1 MPIRVGELDMPRT
14 LEVTCMGELSN
25 RDTSAATERTREL
38 AKQTGAT
45 RVLVDS
51 SELSASLSPSRL
63 EEIAEDFLFAIEGPM
78 MLVYVPSPTSKKWD
92 FSQTWPV
99 FEHDSYKIKI
109 CRSREEAMAWLEAH
123 APEEPAGDATETAT
137 RE

>member
-1 MPIRVGELDMPRT
+1 
-14 LEVTCMGELSN
+14 MGELSN
-25 RDTSAATERTREL
+25 RDTSAATERTRQL

-45 RVLVDS
+45 RILVDS
-51 SELSASLSPSRL
+51 SELSASLPPSRL
-63 EEIAEDFLFAIEGPM
+63 EEIAEDFLFAIKGPM
-78 MLVYVPSPTSKKWD
+78 MLIYVPSPTSKKWD

-99 FEHDSYKIKI
+99 FEHESYKIKI

-137 RE
+137 SE